1 MIVVACEPTAA
12 AMISYIHARLRD
24 RPVAGG
30 HVTARTADG
39 DVAAS
44 VIGDPGGLVA
54 SDRVLLAQAAVRVGV
69 RTQAII
75 ALLGPWPDGAAD
87 PAGPHG
93 LSATP
98 VLAVAAPWMALAL
111 AGARRAG
118 RGPAVT
124 MVRRDAP
131 SLGLRLLE
139 GVRDGAE
146 VIVVEDGSGAHLWL
160 ARALGGRPLAA
171 LPLDD
176 PGTIRQL
183 VADLDLDVHIP
194 VPSNDGPVRDEIR
207 AVLEPLGLETLHH
220 LVETDPIPAFRELGL
235 DPADATL
242 DALSAAAAGVLA
254 GRVAIGNRRWR
265 SELGA

>member
-1 MIVVACEPTAA
+1 
-12 AMISYIHARLRD
+12 MISYIRARLRE

-30 HVTARTADG
+30 HVTADTADG

-44 VIGDPGGLVA
+44 VIGDSGGLVA

-69 RTQAII
+69 RTQTVT

-87 PAGPHG
+87 PAGPLG

-98 VLAVAAPWMALAL
+98 VLAVAASWMDLAL
-111 AGARRAG
+111 AGVRRAG
-118 RGPAVT
+118 RGPAIM
-124 MVRRDAP
+124 MVGRDAP
-131 SLGLRLLE
+131 SLGLRLLD

-146 VIVVEDGSGAHLWL
+146 VVAVEDGSGAHLWL

-176 PGTIRQL
+176 PGAIRQL
-183 VADLDLDVHIP
+183 VADLDLDVHVP
-194 VPSNDGPVRDEIR
+194 VPSCDEPTRGEIR

-220 LVETDPIPAFRELGL
+220 LVETDPIPAFREIGL
-235 DPADATL
+235 DPAEASL

-254 GRVAIGNRRWR
+254 GRMAIGNRRWR